1 MKFVKTPILLLAVSV
16 LFSSCASVFSKE
28 VRSGVTPTV
37 VTLRSSSSYMK
48 REEYTVVFNRNDGSE
63 VKIPITFHVDGWYI
77 AGNFVIGG
85 LIGWLLIDP
94 ITGAMYTI
102 DQKMIHA
109 NLSAGTASNSTT
121 PTLQLMSIDE
131 YTGDPSDLKQIKTT
145 E

>member
-1 MKFVKTPILLLAVSV
+1 
-16 LFSSCASVFSKE
+16 
-28 VRSGVTPTV
+28 
-37 VTLRSSSSYMK
+37 
-48 REEYTVVFNRNDGSE
+48 
-63 VKIPITFHVDGWYI
+63 
-77 AGNFVIGG
+77 
-85 LIGWLLIDP
+85 
-94 ITGAMYTI
+94 MYTI